1 MTCHALKNREYEITT
16 EYTHETRECLSAL
29 AGHGGPVQ
37 PDADGTDGTAT
48 RLTTVFKPY
57 IVSVSTVRCES
68 VCQNLSCVTVCVCV
82 CTVERR
88 EREIL
93 INQHIILA
101 DYTGK
106 GTLLA
111 VTCKM
116 GGVQG
121 RSPAKKI

>member
-1 MTCHALKNREYEITT
+1 MKRA
-16 EYTHETRECLSAL
+16 
-29 AGHGGPVQ
+29 
-37 PDADGTDGTAT
+37 
-48 RLTTVFKPY
+48 
-57 IVSVSTVRCES
+57 SVSLLSLDTVVRCDPTPTGPTGLRLDS
-68 VCQNLSCVTVCVCV
+68 RLYLSRTSCPSRLCGANPCVRISAVYNCVCVCV